1 MNTMVK
7 LELDIRSAAAVRQVL
22 FEEQSIYTYDP
33 KCTPQRIVD
42 IRAIIIDID
51 KQIEE
56 ELNDQTPDT

>member
-7 LELDIRSAAAVRQVL
+7 LELDIGSAAAVRQVL
-22 FEEQSIYTYDP
+22 FEEQRIYTYDP

-56 ELNDQTPDT
+56 ALNETTDT